1 MLNDMKGRAMVGEK
15 KNWKRDQVR
24 VFFVLVLVLCQSV
37 QLKRENF

>member
-1 MLNDMKGRAMVGEK
+1 MLNDMKGRAFVGE

-24 VFFVLVLVLCQSV
+24 VSFVLVLVLCQSV